1 MTTATNYTVNATGLK
16 EIHNFLAKNHKYGG
30 DHFDASMLRAW
41 AADAEFSLSEGNG
54 ADIELRSWD
63 CALGGKRNFTISAAG
78 LDAEQ
83 VEIDE

>member
-16 EIHNFLAKNHKYGG
+16 EIHNFLAKNHKCGG

-41 AADAEFSLSEGNG
+41 AADAEYSLNSGND
-54 ADIELRSWD
+54 ATIEISSAASLHDRTQT
-63 CALGGKRNFTISAAG
+63 FTISVAG